1 MNYQLLQGDNRQVM
15 RTLPAK
21 SVHCIATSS
30 PYFNLRAYSG
40 DQDVDWEA
48 MEYSPMPGLPPISIP
63 AWRGSLGNE
72 PTIEAFIGHLLLCLR
87 ECHRALRDDG
97 CCFWNLGDSYN
108 GSGGSGGD
116 YNAGGIREGQP
127 KAKGSKVGALKNKDL
142 CMVPARFAL
151 AAQADG
157 WYVRSRIIWAKGVSF
172 MPNYAGSCMPESVT
186 DRPTKSDEDIYLLT
200 KQPNYFWDQEAV
212 KEQSIAG
219 YNGSRFDVGKS
230 ADARKHLAAI
240 STRDRSNQDGSS
252 GRSLRSVWVINPQPF
267 SAKDLGFDNIDHFAV
282 WPSTLVTPM
291 IKAATSEHG
300 CCTACGAQWE
310 RVVERCERLT
320 IPRLIEGRE
329 GENTKMNG
337 PSGWNSYKTTGF
349 RPTCTCN
356 ADIVPATVL
365 DPFNGS
371 GTTGATAAMLGRDYI
386 GIDLSADYIELAHAR
401 IREAINASGRV
412 PVVRVGKVTDF
423 ADMPLFAD

>member
-1 MNYQLLQGDNRQVM
+1 VM

-40 DQDVDWEA
+40 DQDVDWES

-72 PTIEAFIGHLLLCLR
+72 PTLEAFIGHLLLCLR

-116 YNAGGIREGQP
+116 YNAGGIRDGQP
-127 KAKGSKVGALKNKDL
+127 KAKGSKVGTLKNKDL

-230 ADARKHLAAI
+230 ADTRKHLAVI
-240 STRDRSNQDGSS
+240 STKDRSNQDGSS

-267 SAKDLGFDNIDHFAV
+267 SAKGLGFDNIDHFAV
-282 WPSTLVTPM
+282 WPSTLVAPM
-291 IKAATSEHG
+291 IKAATSEYG
-300 CCTACGAQWE
+300 CCSACGAQYE
-310 RVVERCERLT
+310 RVVERGDVVINPASVNKQPVRMSAT
-320 IPRLIEGRE
+320 AAGQGR
-329 GENTKMNG
+329 NG
-337 PSGWNSYKTTGF
+337 LGKSSLAMMRETTNLGF
-349 RPTCTCN
+349 HPTCTCN
-356 ADIVPATVL
+356 AGIVPCTVL

-412 PVVRVGKVTDF
+412 PVVRVGKVQDF